1 MGRISKMCT
10 DGKRWEGRRGKIDI
24 TLLRIGMTLLKID
37 MTLLKIDMTLLKID
51 ITLLKIDITL
61 LKASERSECNTHS
74 VNSGYIHEGRTNRR
88 QGKAEAVVSLEVG
101 ELRIR
106 VASDIQP
113 NAKRLLVPI
122 VGHVQDGEVACMR
135 KRRLR

>member
-1 MGRISKMCT
+1 VASSKVVAPLEKRKMANHNVRQTLGNGRNVGRISKMRT
-10 DGKRWEGRRGKIDI
+10 DGEGGEGRRAKIN
-24 TLLRIGMTLLKID
+24 
-37 MTLLKIDMTLLKID
+37 
-51 ITLLKIDITL
+51 ITL
-61 LKASERSECNTHS
+61 LKASNRSECNTYS
-74 VNSGYIHEGRTNRR
+74 VNSGYTHQGRTNRR

-101 ELRIR
+101 ELRLL